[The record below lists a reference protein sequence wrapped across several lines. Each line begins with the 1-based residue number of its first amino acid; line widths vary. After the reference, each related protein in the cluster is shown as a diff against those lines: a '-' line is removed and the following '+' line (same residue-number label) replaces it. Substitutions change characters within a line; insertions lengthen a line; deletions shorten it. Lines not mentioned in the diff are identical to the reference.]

1 MLHHYVICECLC
13 FGLYASVW
21 LWDVTP
27 FSRKEGMSKVERYY
41 CDVKMKHFKN
51 KLHVHETGV
60 LEYMHQAFIR
70 GNGAYYYKELGNV
83 LVYRY

>member
-1 MLHHYVICECLC
+1 
-13 FGLYASVW
+13 
-21 LWDVTP
+21 
-27 FSRKEGMSKVERYY
+27 MSKVERYY